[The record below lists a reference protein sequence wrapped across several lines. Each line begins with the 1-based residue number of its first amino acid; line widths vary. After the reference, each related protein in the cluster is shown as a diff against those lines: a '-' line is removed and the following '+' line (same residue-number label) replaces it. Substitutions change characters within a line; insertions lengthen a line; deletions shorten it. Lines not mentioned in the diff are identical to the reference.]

1 MDADGNKTH
10 LEVEKLLP
18 LIDISSEDD
27 FLIASPFRDILQ
39 DLRLSVALGN
49 INEHEGF
56 KLFET
61 ANSSDVQNASEQLG
75 QMEQKLIPSKSME
88 LGRASNLRKSLAWD
102 SAFFTSAGVLDPEE
116 LSIMNRGFEKDE
128 AHELPSIREDVIW
141 RSADTEYIL
150 DSDDFSLE
158 GIDANLF
165 EDVRASIQRSSKMY
179 NVASSGCKSGFG
191 AGMQNIHSSK
201 KLDVSSR
208 NRVKSMPAFRRQSI
222 NMQGSEGIKKEAS
235 IRAQMVQHTARSGES
250 NSSSLK
256 PPNKLRQTN
265 PISGRQTKR
274 ASSGTNYVKTENK
287 IAKAG
292 SGQGSMVSK
301 KSGLGDSYGLT
312 NTSKPSPKSS
322 SSVSLTARNDSTCS
336 SYDTSSSASSSK
348 SSSNSLRRK
357 TESRNTKAVAS
368 VSTSNTPLRYSTRSK
383 IGLGNPILSIHL
395 LSMSNHSSCTSP
407 ASSIDGWSS
416 ESSTSTSTVNQRSI
430 SSEASL
436 DTTSFKGAHFGS
448 DQASDLQSHPCDQSS
463 FCQESPSRGTDP
475 VAAEPTRN
483 FKPSSLRMPS
493 PKIGFFDEDKSMV
506 PAVRGCSRVHFE
518 VQSALPYF
526 NRATN
531 RKRAGKL
538 QTFPDIGDLKLGSQQ
553 NGVLHPALGIKP
565 SCAVQF
571 QKLDNASPKVS
582 GTMQTLKNCL
592 DTAPKAHIDISP
604 EVGREKCLKTR
615 KVGAE
620 GHDTRKFSLHSS
632 LREEG
637 KGTEGILKNKM
648 GIERK
653 GHPRL
658 RANKI
663 SANKDESVLSQEI
676 NPYKK
681 EHEETSQHHLENG
694 LHLLH
699 KNKKENLSN
708 CEDRVNGLSRYFEV
722 IDLSRDMVIEPKG
735 KGGYSHSQFGDN
747 YLENYSAPVVSSCS
761 TEHLICGQQKDS
773 LNILSK
779 PSPLYLPTTVEFIP
793 STRTVLADRTSVCN
807 RSGSFGELIE
817 STIVKASTF
826 PHPDSTEKENS

>member
-1 MDADGNKTH
+1 MDAGGNKTH

-18 LIDISSEDD
+18 PIDISSEDD

-39 DLRLSVALGN
+39 DLRLS
-49 INEHEGF
+49 
-56 KLFET
+56 
-61 ANSSDVQNASEQLG
+61 
-75 QMEQKLIPSKSME
+75 
-88 LGRASNLRKSLAWD
+88 
-102 SAFFTSAGVLDPEE
+102 GVLDPEE

-128 AHELPSIREDVIW
+128 AHELPSIQEDVIW
-141 RSADTEYIL
+141 RSADAESIL

-179 NVASSGCKSGFG
+179 NVGSSGCKSGFGG

-208 NRVKSMPAFRRQSI
+208 NRVKSMPAFIRQSI
-222 NMQGSEGIKKEAS
+222 NMQGSERIKKEAS
-235 IRAQMVQHTARSGES
+235 IRPQMVQHTARSGES

-256 PPNKLRQTN
+256 PPNILRQTN
-265 PISGRQTKR
+265 LISGRQTER
-274 ASSGTNYVKTENK
+274 ASSGTNYVQKENK

-322 SSVSLTARNDSTCS
+322 SSVSLNARNDSTCS
-336 SYDTSSSASSSK
+336 SYDTSSSASYSK

-357 TESRNTKAVAS
+357 TESRNTKAAAS

-483 FKPSSLRMPS
+483 FKPSGLRMPS
-493 PKIGFFDEDKSMV
+493 PKIGFFDEHKSMV
-506 PAVRGCSRVHFE
+506 PAVGGFSQVHFE

-531 RKRAGKL
+531 RKRVGKL
-538 QTFPDIGDLKLGSQQ
+538 QTFPGIGDLKLGSQQ
-553 NGVLHPALGIKP
+553 IGVRHPALD
-565 SCAVQF
+565 A
-571 QKLDNASPKVS
+571 
-582 GTMQTLKNCL
+582 
-592 DTAPKAHIDISP
+592 APKAHIDISP

-615 KVGAE
+615 TVGAE

-637 KGTEGILKNKM
+637 KGTEWILRNKL

-653 GHPRL
+653 GNPRL

-708 CEDRVNGLSRYFEV
+708 CEDRANGLSRCFEV
-722 IDLSRDMVIEPKG
+722 IDLSRDMTALKKRIAELLESIKKVLHRHLL
-735 KGGYSHSQFGDN
+735 KGG
-747 YLENYSAPVVSSCS
+747 
-761 TEHLICGQQKDS
+761 
-773 LNILSK
+773 
-779 PSPLYLPTTVEFIP
+779 
-793 STRTVLADRTSVCN
+793 
-807 RSGSFGELIE
+807 
-817 STIVKASTF
+817 
-826 PHPDSTEKENS
+826 